1 MAGIYRGAGA
11 DGVFHGATGD
21 LDVRRSLRFILLAG
35 MAAGATVAAS
45 ALVGHAQAPAQAA
58 PRGAVRLAASSA
70 PAAPRQKP
78 VSRTSSSKQ
87 QLVAPAKTLSR
98 PEFTAADQL
107 AARLPGWPAEIR
119 FWGDSVPD
127 FQRALPLQPGPWLI
141 LSSGGA
147 DGAYGAGFLNGWAS
161 TGTRPEFSV
170 VTGVSTGA
178 LMATYVF
185 AGGSYDEALH
195 QVYTTVT
202 AADVFEVAQTP
213 ESLIDNW
220 PLGKTID
227 QHVTPELLSAIAAEH
242 RRGRRLFIVTSNL
255 DAGRP
260 TVWNMGAIAEQGGE
274 AALKL
279 YRQVLLAATSV
290 EGFFPPVY
298 ITVEANGRQFQ
309 EMHADGGAN
318 GPLFFG
324 PEAYLVP
331 ETSLRFAATGLY
343 SVFNGRLLNE
353 FSLSSRTLAGISGR
367 TMGVALKLGG
377 RLQLAL
383 AGVAARNAGIP
394 FELTY
399 VDEGF
404 TDATNAIFDPKYM
417 SALYA
422 YGLARGRSD
431 DRFHKG
437 PPTPG
442 VAASTPSTMAK

>member
-1 MAGIYRGAGA
+1 MA
-11 DGVFHGATGD
+11 
-21 LDVRRSLRFILLAG
+21 
-35 MAAGATVAAS
+35 AAS
-45 ALVGHAQAPAQAA
+45 AHAAHAQAPSHAEVRGTVRPSPSTAA
-58 PRGAVRLAASSA
+58 PA
-70 PAAPRQKP
+70 PTQKP
-78 VSRTSSSKQ
+78 VSRKSSTKQ
-87 QLVAPAKTLSR
+87 PQAQPPKTLSR
-98 PEFTAADQL
+98 PEFTAAEQV
-107 AARLPGWPAEIR
+107 AARLPGWPPEIR
-119 FWGDSVPD
+119 FWGDSVED

-141 LSSGGA
+141 LSTGGEE
-147 DGAYGAGFLNGWAS
+147 GAYGAGFLNGWAAA
-161 TGTRPEFSV
+161 GTRPQFSV

-178 LMATYVF
+178 LIATYVF
-185 AGGSYDEALH
+185 AGGTYAEELH
-195 QVYTTVT
+195 QVYTTIT

-227 QHVTPELLSAIAAEH
+227 QHVTAELVAAVAAEH
-242 RRGRRLFIVTSNL
+242 QKGRRLFVVTTNL

-260 TVWNMGAIAEQGGE
+260 TVWNMGAIAAAGGD

-331 ETSLRFAATGLY
+331 ETSLRLPATGLY
-343 SVFNGRLLNE
+343 AVFNGKLLND
-353 FSLSSRTLAGISGR
+353 FYMSPRSLAGISGR

-377 RLQLAL
+377 RLQLVL
-383 AGVAARNAGIP
+383 ARVAAQKAGIP
-394 FELTY
+394 LEVTY
-399 VDEGF
+399 VDKNF
-404 TDATNAIFDPKYM
+404 TQASNAIFDPQYM
-417 SALYA
+417 SELYA
-422 YGLARGRSD
+422 YGLAQGGSD
-431 DRFHKG
+431 TRFHMG

-442 VAASTPSTMAK
+442 LTSLTPSAGPANETPAK